1 MENQSQNTQTTHL
14 LLGYRPN
21 YRTDNR
27 RLQCSLSRLMHPEA
41 FKEVVD
47 GEDEEE
53 TREPVSSRAE
63 TQETPFPI
71 IRRFNIKPAYV
82 RWQNYDPG

>member
-1 MENQSQNTQTTHL
+1 
-14 LLGYRPN
+14 
-21 YRTDNR
+21 
-27 RLQCSLSRLMHPEA
+27 MHPEA

-71 IRRFNIKPAYV
+71 IRRFNIKPAHV
-82 RWQNYDPG
+82 RWQNNDPG